1 MNKISELQEKDLKYI
16 FHPCSQMKDYEDLPP
31 MVITKAEGIYLEDEF
46 GNRYM
51 DCVSSWWV
59 NLFGHCNQRI
69 NKVITEQINKLEHVL
84 FVNFSHEAAIELSER
99 LYKIVPKGIEKFL
112 FADNGS
118 SSIEMALKLSFQYHQ
133 QTGNPQKKRFVSL
146 ANAYHGETIGALGV
160 GDIDL
165 FTTLYKPLIKEGI
178 KAKGPDCFYCSYGK
192 NFDCC
197 EAECFEN
204 MEKIIEENHNEI
216 ASVIIEPMVQ
226 GAAGMKI
233 YSPVYIKKL
242 REITQKYNIH
252 LIADEIAVG
261 FGRTGKMFAMEHAG
275 VSPDM
280 ICMAK
285 GLSAGYYPMSIVG
298 ITQKIYEAFYCDYLE
313 GKSFLHSHTYSG
325 NPLGCRIAVE
335 VLKIFEEENV
345 LETVRK
351 KGEYLRK
358 KAMELFKDNKNIGEY
373 RQIGFIGAMEF
384 VKNKD
389 TKELFDS
396 KERAGY
402 EIYKIALKKGAL
414 LRPLGNIIYFMPPYT
429 ITEEEIDKMLLICK
443 ESIEEYLEKRNNK

>member
-1 MNKISELQEKDLKYI
+1 
-16 FHPCSQMKDYEDLPP
+16 
-31 MVITKAEGIYLEDEF
+31 
-46 GNRYM
+46 
-51 DCVSSWWV
+51 
-59 NLFGHCNQRI
+59 
-69 NKVITEQINKLEHVL
+69 
-84 FVNFSHEAAIELSER
+84 
-99 LYKIVPKGIEKFL
+99 
-112 FADNGS
+112 
-118 SSIEMALKLSFQYHQ
+118 
-133 QTGNPQKKRFVSL
+133 
-146 ANAYHGETIGALGV
+146 
-160 GDIDL
+160 
-165 FTTLYKPLIKEGI
+165 
-178 KAKGPDCFYCSYGK
+178 
-192 NFDCC
+192 
-197 EAECFEN
+197 
-204 MEKIIEENHNEI
+204 
-216 ASVIIEPMVQ
+216 MVQ

-233 YSPVYIKKL
+233 YSSVYIKKL
-242 REITQKYNIH
+242 REITKKYNIH

-285 GLSAGYYPMSIVG
+285 GLSAGYYPMSIIG
-298 ITQKIYEAFYCDYLE
+298 ITQNIYEAFYCDYLE

-358 KAMELFKDNKNIGEY
+358 KAIELFKDNKNIGEY
-373 RQIGFIGAMEF
+373 RQLGFIGAMEF
-384 VKNKD
+384 VKDKD

-402 EIYKIALKKGAL
+402 EIYKIALKKGAI

-443 ESIEEYLEKRNNK
+443 ESIEEYLKNRNTN